1 MEFMNDELNNF
12 EQQEKALN
20 EKLDKLAL
28 RLEAIKQDTI
38 EADKE
43 IAQMQKQNTTNH

>member
-1 MEFMNDELNNF
+1 MNFMNDELNSY

-38 EADKE
+38 EADRE
-43 IAQMQKQNTTNH
+43 IAQMKRQSTTNN